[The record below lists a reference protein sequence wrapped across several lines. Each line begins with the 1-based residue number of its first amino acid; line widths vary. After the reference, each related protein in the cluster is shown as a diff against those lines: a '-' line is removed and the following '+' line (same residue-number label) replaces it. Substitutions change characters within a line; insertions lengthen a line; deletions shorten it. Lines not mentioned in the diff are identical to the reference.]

1 MKCRN
6 VEKPGVPWRFPRGSH
21 PPVQETPARSMSLD
35 ADGVRQLRG
44 VDQPAQV
51 TQVLATTMM
60 GRRQPQKNDAPAVHC
75 ELHLNALM
83 ELGI

>member
-1 MKCRN
+1 
-6 VEKPGVPWRFPRGSH
+6 
-21 PPVQETPARSMSLD
+21 MSLD